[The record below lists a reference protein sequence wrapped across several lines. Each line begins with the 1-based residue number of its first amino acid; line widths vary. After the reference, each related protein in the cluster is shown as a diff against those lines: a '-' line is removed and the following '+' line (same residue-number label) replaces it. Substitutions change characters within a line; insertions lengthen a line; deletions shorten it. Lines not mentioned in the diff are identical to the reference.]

1 VDLQDHVAP
10 SEALRCCLARCD
22 AIRLLI
28 DARHAGTL
36 VQRDAVEAEVGRL
49 VRTLDF
55 VGDLLHG
62 VSTVERDLHQA
73 QRECVACLRL
83 LAYPLAAD
91 RALLAVEVTVARV
104 MARVGE

>member
-10 SEALRCCLARCD
+10 SEALRGCIAHCD

-28 DARHAGTL
+28 DARYKGTL
-36 VQRDAVEAEVGRL
+36 VQRDAVEAEIGRL
-49 VRTLDF
+49 IRTLEW

-62 VSTVERDLHQA
+62 VSTVERELHQA

-83 LAYPLAAD
+83 LAYPLAAEN
-91 RALLAVEVTVARV
+91 ALHSVEIACARV
-104 MARVGE
+104 MARVG

>member
-1 VDLQDHVAP
+1 MDLQDCVAP

-36 VQRDAVEAEVGRL
+36 AQRDAVKAEVGRL
-49 VRTLDF
+49 VRTLEF

-62 VSTVERDLHQA
+62 VSTVERELHQA
-73 QRECVACLRL
+73 QRECTACLRL
-83 LAYPLAAD
+83 LAYPEAAEN
-91 RALLAVEVTVARV
+91 ALHAVELTVARV
-104 MARVGE
+104 MARVA